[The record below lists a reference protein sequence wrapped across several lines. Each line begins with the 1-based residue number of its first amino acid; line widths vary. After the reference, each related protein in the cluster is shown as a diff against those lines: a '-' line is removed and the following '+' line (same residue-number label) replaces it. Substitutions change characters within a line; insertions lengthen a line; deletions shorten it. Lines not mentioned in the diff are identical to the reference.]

1 MEHRQSK
8 FLFFFELLGTLV
20 VVGTVLVAF
29 GRLQEVTVDTR
40 DSQKDTMQ
48 RLSRIEINQRESFDE
63 HKMLRMVDSTTLMSV
78 RLLLDE
84 VRLLKKR
91 ETRIEWKLKLP
102 PIELEINRGFSLN
115 KRKEAAQTERMRQ

>member
-1 MEHRQSK
+1 
-8 FLFFFELLGTLV
+8 
-20 VVGTVLVAF
+20 
-29 GRLQEVTVDTR
+29 
-40 DSQKDTMQ
+40 MQ

-102 PIELEINRGFSLN
+102 PIELESNRGFSLN